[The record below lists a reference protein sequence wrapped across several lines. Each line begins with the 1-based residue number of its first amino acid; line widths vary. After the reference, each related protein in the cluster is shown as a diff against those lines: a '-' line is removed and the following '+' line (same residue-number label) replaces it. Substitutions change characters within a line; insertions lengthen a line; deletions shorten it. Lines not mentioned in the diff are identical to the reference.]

1 MLVRLVVLISKLR
14 NAKQHKI
21 FNTFKAE
28 PVQPFFMELQQQF
41 ETAIAKS
48 KELTKRP
55 SNEELLLLYALFK
68 QGSEGDV
75 SGDRPGG
82 FDFKAIAKFDA
93 WADLKGKAKE
103 TAINEYITLVDKLHQ
118 LYA

>member
-1 MLVRLVVLISKLR
+1 
-14 NAKQHKI
+14 
-21 FNTFKAE
+21 
-28 PVQPFFMELQQQF
+28 MELQQQF
-41 ETAIAKS
+41 ESAVAKS

-55 SNEELLLLYALFK
+55 SNQELLLLYALFK

-93 WADLKGKAKE
+93 WAEQKGKTKE
-103 TAINEYITLVDKLHQ
+103 TAMQEYVSLMDKLFQ
-118 LYA
+118 QYA